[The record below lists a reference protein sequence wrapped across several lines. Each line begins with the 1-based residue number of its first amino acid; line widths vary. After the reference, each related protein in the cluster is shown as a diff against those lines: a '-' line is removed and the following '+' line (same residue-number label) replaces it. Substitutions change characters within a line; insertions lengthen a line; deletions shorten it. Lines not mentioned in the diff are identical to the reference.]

1 MKIADY
7 ILLAIIAALF
17 IAAVVRTVRRGACPC
32 GTCKSCGVCKTAE
45 RKNANSGC
53 TECSETNGV
62 GCAECGKTNCAE
74 CSDRYGSHKNTD
86 N

>member
-32 GTCKSCGVCKTAE
+32 GTCNSCSACKTDK
-45 RKNANSGC
+45 RKSAHSDC
-53 TECSETNGV
+53 AECSKTNGV

-86 N
+86 S

>member
-45 RKNANSGC
+45 RKSAHSGC
-53 TECSETNGV
+53 AECSETNGV
-62 GCAECGKTNCAE
+62 GCAECRKTDCAD
-74 CSDRYGSHKNTD
+74 CTNQCNSHKNTD